1 MSTSINE
8 KIYLNKLTIKI
19 EELITNFN
27 GLAGI
32 SIKDLN
38 SGWHYGLNDDLIFPT
53 ASSIKIPILLK
64 LIQESQNNNLDLSRI
79 ITITDDM
86 KSRGSGIIHKMQG
99 TINLSIENLAI
110 LMINLSDNTAT
121 NLCIDLAN
129 MEEIN
134 QMLED
139 YEFKNMRLN
148 RKMQDYDA
156 INSGKENLSSVKE
169 MNFIMEM
176 LDSSSAISPEV
187 SNKTLEILAL
197 NKSTPISQLLP
208 EHIKIAGRTGGMP
221 GVRCETAI
229 IYLNN
234 TKYALTVMTSL
245 SNTEKSSSKDNV
257 LELNG
262 TELISMISYEVFN
275 FFNVLDNSS
284 KFGQGLTQT
293 INN

>member
-1 MSTSINE
+1 
-8 KIYLNKLTIKI
+8 
-19 EELITNFN
+19 
-27 GLAGI
+27 
-32 SIKDLN
+32 
-38 SGWHYGLNDDLIFPT
+38 
-53 ASSIKIPILLK
+53 
-64 LIQESQNNNLDLSRI
+64 
-79 ITITDDM
+79 M

-99 TINLSIENLAI
+99 TVNMSIENLAI

-176 LDSSSAISPEV
+176 LDSSSAITPEV

-208 EHIKIAGRTGGMP
+208 EHIKIAGKTGGMP

-262 TELISMISYEVFN
+262 TELISKISYEVFN